1 MKKTDRAA
9 KDAGA
14 IMDRRTRGR
23 LALEIVPTKARLR
36 LTRLLRASV
45 KAGDGENAHQIEVI
59 RINQIVNLA
68 NTVQGRPIYRL
79 ELSDWDYE
87 PADYAWHFAE
97 LELAMRRPDTAE
109 LFEILVD
116 LVEQVGLSVADI
128 NGILEAEGVG
138 ARLTRDDDR
147 LSIHLVELNDAP
159 ETEPAPGEHVNVRGL
174 IERMDRALQDGDW
187 SLVLHAGASVFE
199 SVAKDVVQNPAVQH
213 RSLGSWFSAYR
224 KVSKL
229 SAPLLDAAEAIFQRR
244 NVEPLAGHGSIELT
258 GVTEAEAIQIRELSI
273 AIVRMERLLARV
285 ESAELPTTKRSK
297 RTQPIDRRK
306 GVPAAVSGTGKSK
319 QAEVVS
325 KPKLK
330 HKSKLKLHKSKSK
343 KA

>member
-1 MKKTDRAA
+1 MA

-14 IMDRRTRGR
+14 IMDRRTRAR
-23 LALEIVPTKARLR
+23 LDLEVVPTRARLR

-45 KAGDGENAHQIEVI
+45 KAGSSENAHQIEVI

-87 PADYAWHFAE
+87 PAEYAWHFAE

-116 LVEQVGLSVADI
+116 LVEQIGLPVDDI
-128 NGILEAEGVG
+128 NGILETEGVG
-138 ARLTRDDDR
+138 AKLTHVDDGFSVRLVD
-147 LSIHLVELNDAP
+147 LNDAP
-159 ETEPAPGEHVNVRGL
+159 EAELAAGEHVNVRGL

-199 SVAKDVVQNPAVQH
+199 SIAKDVVQNPAVQH

-224 KVSKL
+224 KASKL
-229 SAPLLDAAEAIFQRR
+229 AAPLLDAAEAIFQRR
-244 NVEPLAGHGSIELT
+244 NVEPLAGHGSIELA

-285 ESAELPTTKRSK
+285 ESAEQPTTKRPTK
-297 RTQPIDRRK
+297 A
-306 GVPAAVSGTGKSK
+306 VPTKLGTGKSPP
-319 QAEVVS
+319 AEIVS
-325 KPKLK
+325 KLKLK
-330 HKSKLKLHKSKSK
+330 AKSKLKKSKSK
-343 KA
+343 KG